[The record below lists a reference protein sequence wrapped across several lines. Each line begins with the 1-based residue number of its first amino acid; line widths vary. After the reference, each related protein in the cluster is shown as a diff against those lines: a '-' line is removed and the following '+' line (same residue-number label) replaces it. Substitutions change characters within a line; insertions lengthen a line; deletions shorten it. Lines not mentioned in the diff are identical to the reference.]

1 MFGIKPIDEGAF
13 FVDEKP
19 VSIQSPRDAIDYD
32 IGYVPEDRLSEG
44 LFLSQSIADN
54 IVISEIDQLTKKAGI
69 LDGEKRSKEVSRWVK
84 NLAIATPDAN
94 NASQT
99 LSGGNQQ
106 RIVLA
111 KWLACN
117 PRILVLNGPTVGVDI
132 GSKHDIHGILQDL
145 AKKGIGIIIFSD
157 DLPEVIENCSRILV
171 MKNGR
176 IVAELSAEK
185 TDEKLILSHML

>member
-1 MFGIKPIDEGAF
+1 VE
-13 FVDEKP
+13 
-19 VSIQSPRDAIDYD
+19 
-32 IGYVPEDRLSEG
+32 
-44 LFLSQSIADN
+44 
-54 IVISEIDQLTKKAGI
+54 
-69 LDGEKRSKEVSRWVK
+69 

-117 PRILVLNGPTVGVDI
+117 PRILVMNGPTVGVDI
-132 GSKHDIHGILQDL
+132 GSKHDIHGILHDL
-145 AKKGIGIIIFSD
+145 AKNGIGIIIFSD

-171 MKNGR
+171 MKNGT
-176 IVAELSAEK
+176 IVTELSPEN
-185 TDEKLILSHML
+185 TDEKMILSYML